1 MRNSPIFTGLPSILN
16 LLGSLDREITFS
28 NKRENYIKILVC
40 DIFEYL
46 IQKKQD
52 SHLETMLSWVKH
64 MQDNGIS
71 TPDSI
76 QKELKEELKSV
87 LPDIFQCGIQEI
99 DENPKESF
107 EKMNLLG
114 NLTNISKTRF
124 KAKKEFPSLNELC
137 KKKQKSILPSLF
149 TMFLTSNDPE
159 VETKSIT
166 LITKLY
172 SQYKDLVKQVKYLEI
187 IFDSDESTIYGFL
200 LDLINAAQY
209 LIEKCEVN
217 N

>member
-16 LLGSLDREITFS
+16 LLGSLDREISFS

-40 DIFEYL
+40 DMFEYL

-64 MQDNGIS
+64 MQENGIS

-76 QKELKEELKSV
+76 QKEVKEELKSV

-99 DENPKESF
+99 DEPPKETF
-107 EKMNLLG
+107 EQKINLLG
-114 NLTNISKTRF
+114 NLTNVGKNRF

-149 TMFLTSNDPE
+149 TMFLNSNDSE
-159 VETKSIT
+159 VETKSIR

-172 SQYKDLVKQVKYLEI
+172 SQYKDLTKQIKYLEI
-187 IFDSDESTIYGFL
+187 IFDRDESTIYGFL
-200 LDLINAAQY
+200 SDLINAAQY

-217 N
+217 